1 MSEADIIVYNK
12 LTEQLELL
20 KKKGTPVD
28 DRGPSDLTKQIE
40 ILEFRNEKL
49 HNYNQ
54 KLIEEVRSLRSK
66 LYIKETVKIITYL
79 LNGLTN

>member
-1 MSEADIIVYNK
+1 MMSEADIIEYNK

-20 KKKGTPVD
+20 KKKGTPID
-28 DRGPSDLTKQIE
+28 DRGPADLTKRIE

-54 KLIEEVRSLRSK
+54 KLIEEIRSLRSK
-66 LYIKETVKIITYL
+66 LYIKE
-79 LNGLTN
+79 N

>member
-1 MSEADIIVYNK
+1 MSEADIIEYNK
-12 LTEQLELL
+12 LTEKLELL
-20 KKKGTPVD
+20 KKQGTLVD
-28 DRGPSDLTKQIE
+28 DRGPNDLTKQIE

-66 LYIKETVKIITYL
+66 LYIKE
-79 LNGLTN
+79 N

>member
-1 MSEADIIVYNK
+1 MMSEADIIEYNK
-12 LTEQLELL
+12 LIEQLELS
-20 KKKGTPVD
+20 KKKGTSVD
-28 DRGPSDLTKQIE
+28 DRGPNDLTKQIE

-66 LYIKETVKIITYL
+66 LYIKE
-79 LNGLTN
+79 N

>member
-1 MSEADIIVYNK
+1 MMSEADIIEYHK

-20 KKKGTPVD
+20 KKKGTPID
-28 DRGPSDLTKQIE
+28 DRGPADLTKRIE

-49 HNYNQ
+49 HNYNK

-66 LYIKETVKIITYL
+66 LYVKG
-79 LNGLTN
+79 N

>member
-1 MSEADIIVYNK
+1 MMSEEDIKKYHELVEKLEMEKKNK
-12 LTEQLELL
+12 
-20 KKKGTPVD
+20 TPVD
-28 DRGPSDLTKQIE
+28 DRGPNDLTKRIE

-66 LYIKETVKIITYL
+66 LYIKE
-79 LNGLTN
+79 N

>member
-1 MSEADIIVYNK
+1 MSEADIIEYNK

-66 LYIKETVKIITYL
+66 LYIKE
-79 LNGLTN
+79 N

>member
-1 MSEADIIVYNK
+1 MMSEADIIEYHK
-12 LTEQLELL
+12 LTEKLELL
-20 KKKGTPVD
+20 KKQGTPVD
-28 DRGPSDLTKQIE
+28 DRGPADLTKRIE

-66 LYIKETVKIITYL
+66 LYIKE
-79 LNGLTN
+79 N

>member
-1 MSEADIIVYNK
+1 MMSEEDIKEYNK

-20 KKKGTPVD
+20 KGKKAPID
-28 DRGPSDLTKQIE
+28 DRGPLDLTKQIE

-66 LYIKETVKIITYL
+66 LYIKE
-79 LNGLTN
+79 N